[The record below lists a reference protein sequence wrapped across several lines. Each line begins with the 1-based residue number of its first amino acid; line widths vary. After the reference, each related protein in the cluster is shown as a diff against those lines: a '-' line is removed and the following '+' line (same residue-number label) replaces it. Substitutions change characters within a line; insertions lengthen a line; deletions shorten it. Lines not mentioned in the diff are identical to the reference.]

1 MATADTMEQ
10 QENQAQSALS
20 EKELQDA
27 RQAVKIFLLAW
38 KNYGLYPDDHVNT
51 IKSFENLNAAFSH
64 FFTNHGELRL
74 TVEKDRLLY
83 SSEVV
88 YEVSQETSSE
98 DLTTLLFRDGIK
110 WIAFKDGLTLE
121 EIASFFRIANNHRSF
136 LEEAEGDIVT
146 DLIDEELEYIDFKA
160 VDIFWQDLLLIDF
173 SNLPRP
179 EPQDE
184 DDAEPNKGKPEQEAD
199 RPREP
204 EGSGKEKIDARSIA
218 DLLTGDIRLGLSGA
232 DNDALRQMVEEEESW
247 IFTEDLFDLLL
258 IILKSQ
264 SEPEKYE
271 AVLGFVLE
279 MAVKTIELEKFELA
293 IKLFQSLY
301 NLFTKELD
309 EKDWKRPPIK
319 RFFDDLNNPEILELI
334 GDKLLNVPTSEVDK
348 CKALGQTL
356 HYFSPR
362 VVPYLVPVIVQTR
375 SPEMQQMVSAVIV
388 KKSRRDIGPLEEIAQ
403 KHGQEMGVRLLA
415 IVNRLQGERINTIIL
430 AMCDHPSD
438 IVRRNAIKELVKRDP
453 EYAQKLF
460 SRIDDPSKEVRASI
474 LAAFGKKRSG
484 ALENLLLNYMQENI
498 GKKDPAH
505 ILACFEAL
513 GRCGSNTSVPFLSK
527 ILLNKG
533 WNSFMGTGKP
543 VFRQGAA
550 QALLFIGTP
559 EAKDAV
565 KKASESSFEVVRN
578 ALNRIKGISKN

>member
-1 MATADTMEQ
+1 MEQ
-10 QENQAQSALS
+10 QENQAHRSLS
-20 EKELQDA
+20 DKELQDA
-27 RQAVKIFLLAW
+27 RQTVKIFLLAW
-38 KNYGLYPDDHVNT
+38 KNYGLYPEDHVNT
-51 IKSFENLNAAFSH
+51 IKSFENLNAAFSN
-64 FFTNHGELRL
+64 FFTNHDELRL

-121 EIASFFRIANNHRSF
+121 EIASFFRIANNYRSF

-173 SNLPRP
+173 SKLPQQAS
-179 EPQDE
+179 QDE
-184 DDAEPNKGKPEQEAD
+184 DDAEKKKAD

-204 EGSGKEKIDARSIA
+204 EGSGKEKINARSIA
-218 DLLTGDIRLGLSGA
+218 DLLTGDVQLGLS
-232 DNDALRQMVEEEESW
+232 DDENETLRQMVEDEESW

-279 MAVKTIELEKFELA
+279 MAVKTIELDKCELA

-319 RFFDDLNNPEILELI
+319 RFFDDLNDPEILQLI

-348 CKALGQTL
+348 FKTLGQAL

-375 SPEMQQMVSAVIV
+375 SPEMQRMVSDVIV

-415 IVNRLQGERINTIIL
+415 ILNRLQGDRINTIIL
-430 AMCDHPSD
+430 RMCDHPSD

-453 EYAQKLF
+453 EYAQQLF

-474 LAAFGKKRSG
+474 LAAFAKHRSG

-533 WNSFMGTGKP
+533 WNNFMGTGKP

-550 QALLFIGTP
+550 QALSFIDTP

-565 KKASESSFEVVRN
+565 QKASESSFEVVRN

>member
-1 MATADTMEQ
+1 MEQ
-10 QENQAQSALS
+10 QENQAHRSLS
-20 EKELQDA
+20 DKELQDA
-27 RQAVKIFLLAW
+27 RQTVKIFLLAW

-51 IKSFENLNAAFSH
+51 IKSFENLNAAFSN
-64 FFTNHGELRL
+64 FFTNHDELRL

-121 EIASFFRIANNHRSF
+121 EIASFFRIANNYRSF

-173 SNLPRP
+173 SKLPQQAS
-179 EPQDE
+179 QDE
-184 DDAEPNKGKPEQEAD
+184 DDAEKKKAD

-204 EGSGKEKIDARSIA
+204 EGSGKEKINARSIA
-218 DLLTGDIRLGLSGA
+218 DLLTGDVQLGLS
-232 DNDALRQMVEEEESW
+232 DDENETLRQMVEDEESW

-279 MAVKTIELEKFELA
+279 MAVKTIELDKCELA

-319 RFFDDLNNPEILELI
+319 RFFDDLNDPEILQLI

-348 CKALGQTL
+348 FKTLGQAL

-375 SPEMQQMVSAVIV
+375 SPEMQRMVSDVIV

-415 IVNRLQGERINTIIL
+415 ILNRLQGDRINTIIL
-430 AMCDHPSD
+430 RMCDHPSD

-453 EYAQKLF
+453 EYAQQLF

-474 LAAFGKKRSG
+474 LAAFAKHRSG

-533 WNSFMGTGKP
+533 WNNFMGTGKP

-550 QALLFIGTP
+550 QALSFIDTP

-565 KKASESSFEVVRN
+565 QKASESSFEVVRN

>member
-1 MATADTMEQ
+1 MEQ
-10 QENQAQSALS
+10 QDNQVHRSLS
-20 EKELQDA
+20 DKELQDA

-38 KNYGLYPDDHVNT
+38 KNYGLYPEDHVNT
-51 IKSFENLNAAFSH
+51 IKSFENLNVAFSN
-64 FFTNHGELRL
+64 FFTNQGDLRL

-88 YEVSQETSSE
+88 YEVSQETSSD

-173 SNLPRP
+173 SKLSQP
-179 EPQDE
+179 ETQDE
-184 DDAEPNKGKPEQEAD
+184 DDAAQKKAA

-204 EGSGKEKIDARSIA
+204 EGSGKEKINARSIA
-218 DLLTGDIRLGLSGA
+218 DLLTGDVQLGLSGD
-232 DNDALRQMVEEEESW
+232 DNETLRQMVEEEENW

-271 AVLGFVLE
+271 AVLSFILG
-279 MAVKTIELEKFELA
+279 MAVKTIELDKFELA

-319 RFFDDLNNPEILELI
+319 RFFDDLNNPEILQLI
-334 GDKLLNVPTSEVDK
+334 SDKLLNVPTSEVDK
-348 CKALGQTL
+348 FTTLGQML

-362 VVPYLVPVIVQTR
+362 VIPYLVPVIVQTR
-375 SPEMQQMVSAVIV
+375 SPEMQQMVSDVIV
-388 KKSRRDIGPLEEIAQ
+388 KKSRRDIGPLEEIAR
-403 KHGQEMGVRLLA
+403 KHGEEMGVRLLA
-415 IVNRLQGERINTIIL
+415 ILNRLQGERINTIIFR
-430 AMCDHPSD
+430 MCDHSSD

-460 SRIDDPSKEVRASI
+460 SRLDDPSKDVRASI
-474 LAAFGKKRSG
+474 LAAFGRHRSG
-484 ALENLLLNYMQENI
+484 ALENLLLNYIKENI

-527 ILLNKG
+527 ILLNQG
-533 WNSFMGTGKP
+533 WNNFMGTGKP
-543 VFRQGAA
+543 VFREGAA
-550 QALLFIGTP
+550 QALFSIDTP
-559 EAKDAV
+559 EAAEAV
-565 KKASESSFEVVRN
+565 QKASESRFEVVRKSLTKIMTRSDVSGENTN
-578 ALNRIKGISKN
+578 A

>member
-20 EKELQDA
+20 EKEVQDA

-184 DDAEPNKGKPEQEAD
+184 DVAEPNKGKPEQEAD

>member
-1 MATADTMEQ
+1 MEQ
-10 QENQAQSALS
+10 QENQAHRSLS
-20 EKELQDA
+20 DKELQDA
-27 RQAVKIFLLAW
+27 RQTVKIFLLAW
-38 KNYGLYPDDHVNT
+38 KNYGLYPEDHVNT
-51 IKSFENLNAAFSH
+51 IKSFENLNAAFSN
-64 FFTNHGELRL
+64 FFTNHDELRL

-121 EIASFFRIANNHRSF
+121 EIASFFRIANNYRSF

-173 SNLPRP
+173 SKLPQQAS
-179 EPQDE
+179 QDE
-184 DDAEPNKGKPEQEAD
+184 DDAEKKKAD

-204 EGSGKEKIDARSIA
+204 EGSGKEKINARSIA
-218 DLLTGDIRLGLSGA
+218 DLLTGDVQLGLS
-232 DNDALRQMVEEEESW
+232 DDENETLRQMVEDEESW

-279 MAVKTIELEKFELA
+279 MAVKTIELDKCELA

-319 RFFDDLNNPEILELI
+319 RFFDDLNDPEILQLI

-348 CKALGQTL
+348 FKTLGQAL

-375 SPEMQQMVSAVIV
+375 SPEMQRMVSDVIV

-403 KHGQEMGVRLLA
+403 KHGQQMGVRLLA
-415 IVNRLQGERINTIIL
+415 ILNRLQGDRINTIIL
-430 AMCDHPSD
+430 RMCDHPSD

-453 EYAQKLF
+453 EYAQQLF

-474 LAAFGKKRSG
+474 LAAFAKHRSG

-533 WNSFMGTGKP
+533 WNNFMGTGKP

-550 QALLFIGTP
+550 QALSFIDTP

-565 KKASESSFEVVRN
+565 QKASESSFEVVRN